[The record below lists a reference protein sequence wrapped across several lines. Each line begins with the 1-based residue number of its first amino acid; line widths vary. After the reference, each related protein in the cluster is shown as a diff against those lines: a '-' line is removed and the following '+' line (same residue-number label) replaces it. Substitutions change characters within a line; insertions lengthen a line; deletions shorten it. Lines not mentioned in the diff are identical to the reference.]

1 MTTPKMAVNLN
12 TTGDE
17 MHRLISELYPICR
30 SITGNGVRQ
39 TLRLI
44 NEYIQLSMQEVPTGT
59 RVFDWVV
66 PKEWNISDG
75 YVKNSR
81 GEKIIN
87 FQKSN
92 LHVVGYSI
100 PIHQKMSL
108 EELRPHLF
116 TLPEYPDWIPYRNSY
131 YTEDWGFCLSH
142 RQFLELENDVYE
154 VFIDSSLED
163 GHLTYGEYYLEGN
176 IKDEVLISCHICHPS
191 LCNDNLS
198 GIAVAVFL
206 ARHLRSIL
214 RRHSYRFLFL
224 PTTIGSITWLALNE
238 NELSSIKHGLV
249 LACLGDSGA
258 STYKKSRL
266 GNTVIDRA
274 AVNVLKHS
282 GQNYE
287 IMDFLPYGYD
297 ERQFC
302 SPGFNLPVGCFMRTP
317 NGCFPQYHTSA
328 DDLNFVQPD
337 ALYDSFLKCT
347 KILNILDKDGIYMNQ
362 NPKCEPQLGK
372 RGLYRPLGQQH
383 QLPSD
388 QLAILWVLNLS
399 DGNHSLLDIAE
410 RAGMSFEEI
419 RRAAGML
426 DASGLI
432 LKVNGQAEEK
442 RE

>member
-1 MTTPKMAVNLN
+1 MAIDLN
-12 TTGDE
+12 TTGYE
-17 MHRLISELYPICR
+17 IHRLISELYPICR

-39 TLRLI
+39 TLHLI

-59 RVFDWVV
+59 RVFDWIV
-66 PKEWNISDG
+66 PKEWNIRDG

-81 GEKIIN
+81 GEKIID

-108 EELRPHLF
+108 EELRPRLF

-131 YTEDWGFCLSH
+131 YTENWGFCLSH
-142 RQFLELENDVYE
+142 RQFLELKNDVYE

-163 GHLTYGEYYLEGN
+163 GYLTYGEYYLEGN

-206 ARHLRSIL
+206 ARHLSSTL

-238 NELSSIKHGLV
+238 TELSSIKHGLV
-249 LACLGDSGA
+249 LACLGDSGM

-317 NGCFPQYHTSA
+317 NGCFPEYHTSA
-328 DDLNFVQPD
+328 DDLDFVQPD
-337 ALYDSFLKCT
+337 SLHDSFLKCT
-347 KILNILDKDGIYMNQ
+347 KIFNILDNDGIFMNQ

-372 RGLYRPLGQQH
+372 RGLYRPLNRQH
-383 QLPSD
+383 QLPNE
-388 QLAILWVLNLS
+388 QLALLWVLNLS

-410 RAGMSFEEI
+410 RSDMSFEEI
-419 RRAAGML
+419 RKAAGVL
-426 DASGLI
+426 DANGLI
-432 LKVNGQAEEK
+432 IRVNG
-442 RE
+442 

>member
-1 MTTPKMAVNLN
+1 MAIDLN
-12 TTGDE
+12 TTGYE
-17 MHRLISELYPICR
+17 IHRLISELYPICR

-39 TLRLI
+39 TLHLI

-59 RVFDWVV
+59 RVFDWIV
-66 PKEWNISDG
+66 PKEWNIRDG

-81 GEKIIN
+81 GEKIID

-108 EELRPHLF
+108 EELRPRLF

-131 YTEDWGFCLSH
+131 YTENWGFCLSH
-142 RQFLELENDVYE
+142 RQFLELKNDVYE

-163 GHLTYGEYYLEGN
+163 GYLTYGEYYLEGN
-176 IKDEVLISCHICHPS
+176 TKKDEVLISCHICHPS

-206 ARHLRSIL
+206 ARHLSSTL

-238 NELSSIKHGLV
+238 TELSSIKHGLV
-249 LACLGDSGA
+249 LACLGDSGM

-317 NGCFPQYHTSA
+317 NGCFPEYHTSA
-328 DDLNFVQPD
+328 DDLDFVQPD
-337 ALYDSFLKCT
+337 SLHDSFLKCT
-347 KILNILDKDGIYMNQ
+347 KIFNILDNDGIFMNQ

-372 RGLYRPLGQQH
+372 RGLYRPLNRQH
-383 QLPSD
+383 QLPNE
-388 QLAILWVLNLS
+388 QLALLWVLNLS

-410 RAGMSFEEI
+410 RSGMGFEEI
-419 RRAAGML
+419 RRAAGVL
-426 DASGLI
+426 DANGLI
-432 LKVNGQAEEK
+432 IRVNG
-442 RE
+442 

>member
-1 MTTPKMAVNLN
+1 
-12 TTGDE
+12 
-17 MHRLISELYPICR
+17 
-30 SITGNGVRQ
+30 
-39 TLRLI
+39 
-44 NEYIQLSMQEVPTGT
+44 MQEVPTGT

-66 PKEWNISDG
+66 PKEWNIRDG

-81 GEKIIN
+81 GEKIID

-108 EELRPHLF
+108 EELRPRLF

-131 YTEDWGFCLSH
+131 YAEDWGFCLSH
-142 RQFLELENDVYE
+142 RQFLELKNDVYE

-163 GHLTYGEYYLEGN
+163 GYLTYGEYYLEGN

-206 ARHLRSIL
+206 ARHLSSASRK
-214 RRHSYRFLFL
+214 HSYRFLFL

-238 NELSSIKHGLV
+238 TELSSIKHGLV
-249 LACLGDSGA
+249 LACLGDSGM
-258 STYKKSRL
+258 STYKRSRL

-302 SPGFNLPVGCFMRTP
+302 SPGFNLPIGCLMRTP
-317 NGCFPQYHTSA
+317 NGCFPEYHTSA
-328 DDLNFVQPD
+328 DDLDFVQPD
-337 ALYDSFLKCT
+337 PLYDSFLKCT
-347 KILNILDKDGIYMNQ
+347 KILNILDNDGIYMNQ
-362 NPKCEPQLGK
+362 NPKGEPQLGK
-372 RGLYRPLGQQH
+372 RGLYRPLSHQH
-383 QLPSD
+383 QLPND

-410 RAGMSFEEI
+410 RSDMSFEEI
-419 RRAAGML
+419 RRAAGVL

-432 LKVNGQAEEK
+432 IRVNG
-442 RE
+442 